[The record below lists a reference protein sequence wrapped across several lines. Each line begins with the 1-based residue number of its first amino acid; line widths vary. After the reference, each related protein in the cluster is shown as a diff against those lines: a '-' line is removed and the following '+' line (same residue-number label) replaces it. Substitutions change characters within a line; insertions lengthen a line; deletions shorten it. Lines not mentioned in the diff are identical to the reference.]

1 MDVCGLHDGVSEKMN
16 KEDKIKELADEY
28 YNAMRVY
35 YALSNS
41 DKRKG
46 MTLQDWV
53 FARTNNY
60 DRAKKAFEELNEMG
74 EGDRAI
80 CPLTRRQDEDGN
92 WVRWN
97 GSEWVTTLDP
107 SLGYGMDLEMTE

>member
-1 MDVCGLHDGVSEKMN
+1 MN

-28 YNAMRVY
+28 YNAMKVY
-35 YALSNS
+35 FDLSDS

-53 FARTNNY
+53 FARRNNWK
-60 DRAKKAFEELNEMG
+60 RAEKAFDELNEMG

-92 WVRWN
+92 WLKWD
-97 GSEWVTTLDP
+97 GSKWVLAYP
-107 SLGYGMDLEMTE
+107 PNAFGQKPLR